1 MHDQFFLG
9 IKIQLSFFKS
19 SNERSSSGILV
30 SKFSF
35 LKFSI
40 AIVSILEIHI

>member
-1 MHDQFFLG
+1 MHDKLFLG

-19 SNERSSSGILV
+19 SNERPSSGILV
-30 SKFSF
+30 AKFSF

-40 AIVSILEIHI
+40 AIVLIFEIHI

>member
-1 MHDQFFLG
+1 MHDKLFLG

-19 SNERSSSGILV
+19 SNERSSRGIFV
-30 SKFSF
+30 TKFSF